1 MAPEGTV
8 YVLPAAQKYRI
19 KPEHPVLRSS
29 ALNATGIW
37 SENRK
42 VDALEDELL
51 ANHKRYLER
60 KALYSS
66 LGYDVD
72 KERAFILE
80 KAQPLYGDI
89 LEAGTGKGHF
99 ALELAKAGYSFT
111 TFDISETEQA
121 FAKLNLRYF
130 GLENQVDFRIEN
142 GESLSFK
149 DKSYDVIFSVNTLH
163 HLTNPCKVI
172 DEFLRVLS
180 FKGKFVLSDFT
191 REGLVLMDK
200 IHASEGNKHEVGK
213 TTLAD
218 VERYLTGKG
227 FRITKANSKF
237 QEVLITY
244 RPCLPAGRN

>member
-1 MAPEGTV
+1 M
-8 YVLPAAQKYRI
+8 
-19 KPEHPVLRSS
+19 
-29 ALNATGIW
+29 
-37 SENRK
+37 
-42 VDALEDELL
+42 EDELL

-80 KAQPLYGDI
+80 KSQPLYGDI

-130 GLENQVDFRIEN
+130 GFEKQVDFRIEN
-142 GESLSFK
+142 GETLSFK
-149 DKSYDVIFSVNTLH
+149 DKSFDVVFSVNTLH
-163 HLTNPCKVI
+163 HLTNPYKVI
-172 DEFLRVLS
+172 DELLRVLS
-180 FKGKFVLSDFT
+180 FEGKLVLSDFT
-191 REGLVLMDK
+191 KEGLAVMDK
-200 IHASEGNKHEVGK
+200 IHVSEGNKHEVSK

-218 VERYLTGKG
+218 VEKYLTLKS
-227 FRITKANSKF
+227 FRVTKASSKF
-237 QEVLITY
+237 QDVLIAY
-244 RPCLPAGRN
+244 HQLI

>member
-1 MAPEGTV
+1 MV
-8 YVLPAAQKYRI
+8 
-19 KPEHPVLRSS
+19 
-29 ALNATGIW
+29 
-37 SENRK
+37 
-42 VDALEDELL
+42 ALEEELL

-72 KERAFILE
+72 KERVFILE
-80 KAQPLYGDI
+80 KSQPLYGNI

-130 GLENQVDFRIEN
+130 GLESQVDFRIEN

-163 HLTNPCKVI
+163 HLTNPYKVI
-172 DEFLRVLS
+172 AEFLRVLS
-180 FKGKFVLSDFT
+180 VKGKLILSDFT
-191 REGLVLMDK
+191 QEGLALMDR
-200 IHASEGNKHEVGK
+200 IHASEGNKHEVSK

-218 VERYLTGKG
+218 IEEYLKGKG
-227 FRITKANSKF
+227 FRIAQASSKF
-237 QEVLITY
+237 QEVLIA
-244 RPCLPAGRN
+244 RHQLI

>member
-1 MAPEGTV
+1 M
-8 YVLPAAQKYRI
+8 
-19 KPEHPVLRSS
+19 
-29 ALNATGIW
+29 
-37 SENRK
+37 
-42 VDALEDELL
+42 EDELL

-111 TFDISETEQA
+111 TFDISEIEQA

-130 GLENQVDFRIEN
+130 GFEKQVDFRIEN
-142 GESLSFK
+142 GETLSFK
-149 DKSYDVIFSVNTLH
+149 DKSFDVVFSVNTLH
-163 HLTNPCKVI
+163 HLTNPYKVI
-172 DEFLRVLS
+172 DELLRVLS
-180 FKGKFVLSDFT
+180 FEGKLVLSDFT
-191 REGLVLMDK
+191 KEGLAVMDK
-200 IHASEGNKHEVGK
+200 IHVSEGNKHEVSK

-218 VERYLTGKG
+218 VEKYLTLKS
-227 FRITKANSKF
+227 FRVTKASSKF
-237 QEVLITY
+237 QDVLIAY
-244 RPCLPAGRN
+244 HQLI

>member
-1 MAPEGTV
+1 M
-8 YVLPAAQKYRI
+8 
-19 KPEHPVLRSS
+19 
-29 ALNATGIW
+29 
-37 SENRK
+37 
-42 VDALEDELL
+42 EDELL

-111 TFDISETEQA
+111 TFDISETEQN

-130 GLENQVDFRIEN
+130 GLEKQVDFRIEN
-142 GESLSFK
+142 GETLSFK
-149 DKSYDVIFSVNTLH
+149 DKSFDVVFSVNTLH
-163 HLTNPCKVI
+163 HLTNPYKVI
-172 DEFLRVLS
+172 DELLRVLS
-180 FKGKFVLSDFT
+180 FEGKLVLSDFT
-191 REGLVLMDK
+191 KEGLAVMDK
-200 IHASEGNKHEVGK
+200 IHVSEGNKHEVSK

-218 VERYLTGKG
+218 VEKYLTLKS
-227 FRITKANSKF
+227 FRVTKASSKF
-237 QEVLITY
+237 QDVLIAY
-244 RPCLPAGRN
+244 HQLI

>member
-1 MAPEGTV
+1 ME
-8 YVLPAAQKYRI
+8 
-19 KPEHPVLRSS
+19 E
-29 ALNATGIW
+29 
-37 SENRK
+37 
-42 VDALEDELL
+42 ELL

-72 KERAFILE
+72 KERVFILE

-99 ALELAKAGYSFT
+99 ALELAKAGYSFA
-111 TFDISETEQA
+111 TFDISETEQV

-130 GLENQVDFRIEN
+130 GLDKQVDFRIEN

-149 DKSYDVIFSVNTLH
+149 DKSFDVVFSVNTLH
-163 HLTNPCKVI
+163 HLTNPYKVI

-180 FKGKFVLSDFT
+180 FEGKLVLSDFT
-191 REGLVLMDK
+191 QEGFALMDK

-218 VERYLTGKG
+218 AEEYLIGKG
-227 FRITKANSKF
+227 FRITRSSSKF
-237 QEVLITY
+237 QEVLIAY
-244 RPCLPAGRN
+244 HQLI

>member
-1 MAPEGTV
+1 ME
-8 YVLPAAQKYRI
+8 
-19 KPEHPVLRSS
+19 E
-29 ALNATGIW
+29 
-37 SENRK
+37 
-42 VDALEDELL
+42 ELL

-60 KALYSS
+60 KGLYSS

-99 ALELAKAGYSFT
+99 TLELAKAGYSFT

-130 GLENQVDFRIEN
+130 GLDKQVDFRIQN

-149 DKSYDVIFSVNTLH
+149 DKSFDVIFSVNTLH
-163 HLTNPCKVI
+163 HLTNPYKVI

-180 FKGKFVLSDFT
+180 FEGKLVLSDFT
-191 REGLVLMDK
+191 QEGLVLMNK

-213 TTLAD
+213 TTLSD
-218 VERYLTGKG
+218 IEEYLIGKG
-227 FRITKANSKF
+227 FKVNKANSKF
-237 QEVLITY
+237 QEVLIAY
-244 RPCLPAGRN
+244 HPCLTAGRN

>member
-1 MAPEGTV
+1 
-8 YVLPAAQKYRI
+8 
-19 KPEHPVLRSS
+19 
-29 ALNATGIW
+29 
-37 SENRK
+37 
-42 VDALEDELL
+42 LEEELL

-80 KAQPLYGDI
+80 KALPLYGDI

-99 ALELAKAGYSFT
+99 ALELAKAGYNFT

-130 GLENQVDFRIEN
+130 CLDKQVDFRIEN

-149 DKSYDVIFSVNTLH
+149 DKSFDIIFSVNTLH
-163 HLTNPCKVI
+163 HLTNPYKVI

-180 FKGKFVLSDFT
+180 FEGKLVLSDFT
-191 REGLVLMDK
+191 QEGLALMDK
-200 IHASEGNKHEVGK
+200 IHVSEGNKHEVGK
-213 TTLAD
+213 TTLYNI
-218 VERYLTGKG
+218 EEYLKGKG
-227 FRITKANSKF
+227 FRTSKASSKF
-237 QEVLITY
+237 QEVLIAQHQ
-244 RPCLPAGRN
+244 LI

>member
-1 MAPEGTV
+1 LDKE
-8 YVLPAAQKYRI
+8 VL
-19 KPEHPVLRSS
+19 E
-29 ALNATGIW
+29 
-37 SENRK
+37 
-42 VDALEDELL
+42 
-51 ANHKRYLER
+51 NHKKYLER

-66 LGYDVD
+66 LGYDID
-72 KERAFILE
+72 KERVFILE

-130 GLENQVDFRIEN
+130 GLESQVDFCIEN

-149 DKSYDVIFSVNTLH
+149 DKSFDIIFSVNTLH
-163 HLTNPCKVI
+163 HLTNPYKVI

-180 FKGKFVLSDFT
+180 FEGKLILSDFT
-191 REGLVLMDK
+191 QKGLALMDK

-213 TTLAD
+213 ATLAD
-218 VERYLTGKG
+218 IERYLEERG
-227 FRITKANSKF
+227 FRVTKANSHF
-237 QEVLITY
+237 QEVLIAY
-244 RPCLPAGRN
+244 HQLI

>member
-1 MAPEGTV
+1 
-8 YVLPAAQKYRI
+8 
-19 KPEHPVLRSS
+19 
-29 ALNATGIW
+29 
-37 SENRK
+37 
-42 VDALEDELL
+42 LEEELL

-80 KAQPLYGDI
+80 KAQPLYGDV

-99 ALELAKAGYSFT
+99 ALELAKAGYNFT

-130 GLENQVDFRIEN
+130 GLDKQVDFRIEN

-149 DKSYDVIFSVNTLH
+149 DKSFDVIFSVNTLH
-163 HLTNPCKVI
+163 HLTNPYKVI

-180 FKGKFVLSDFT
+180 FEGKLVLSDFT
-191 REGLVLMDK
+191 QEGLVLMGK
-200 IHASEGNKHEVGK
+200 IHASEGNIHEVGK

-218 VERYLTGKG
+218 VEKYLMGKG
-227 FRITKANSKF
+227 FKITKISSKF
-237 QEVLITY
+237 QEVLIAY
-244 RPCLPAGRN
+244 HPLI